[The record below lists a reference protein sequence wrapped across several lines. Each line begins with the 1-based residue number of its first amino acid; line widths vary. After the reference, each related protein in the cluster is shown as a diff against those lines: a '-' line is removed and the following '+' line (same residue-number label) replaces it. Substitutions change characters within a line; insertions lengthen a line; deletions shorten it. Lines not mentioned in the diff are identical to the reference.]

1 MNAEALSRS
10 CMVVVLRQNVH
21 RKFWKLPPNI
31 QRCKMILDM
40 TRSHIWTQIAEA
52 TKNIAIVG
60 RYRIISPNTAP
71 FSAEKRGQ
79 KHVYLFTLIHM
90 YIYCL

>member
-1 MNAEALSRS
+1 
-10 CMVVVLRQNVH
+10 
-21 RKFWKLPPNI
+21 
-31 QRCKMILDM
+31 MILDM

-79 KHVYLFTLIHM
+79 KHVYLFTLIHDTPTCIFIAFNQKVCWEVGPA
-90 YIYCL
+90 YEKHIFPKP